1 MSCLTLGSQILFLAI
16 TGGGG
21 NCHWVSRVKFKAELR
36 ETVRTV
42 RNRKVIPSAN
52 PTKSGTTN
60 PTMYYVYTITL

>member
-1 MSCLTLGSQILFLAI
+1 MFLAI
-16 TGGGG
+16 IGGGG
-21 NCHWVSRVKFKAELR
+21 NCHWVKFKAELR

-52 PTKSGTTN
+52 PTKLGTTN

>member
-1 MSCLTLGSQILFLAI
+1 MPDFGLPNIVPGDHR
-16 TGGGG
+16 GGG